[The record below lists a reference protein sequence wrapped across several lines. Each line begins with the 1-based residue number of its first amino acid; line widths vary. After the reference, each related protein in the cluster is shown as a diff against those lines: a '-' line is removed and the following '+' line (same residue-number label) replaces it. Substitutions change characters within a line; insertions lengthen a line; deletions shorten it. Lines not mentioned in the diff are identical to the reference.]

1 LKAVGYY
8 KTLPIHEAD
17 ALLDLELPEPE
28 HGPHDLLVRV
38 VAISV
43 NPVDTKM
50 RLRSQPANG
59 QAAVLGWDAVGAV
72 QAVGSQV
79 KRFRAGDRV
88 FYAGSIARPGTNAEL
103 HAVDE
108 RIVALAPST
117 LSDAQAA
124 ALPLTSITAWE
135 LLFDRLKV
143 ARNGGAG
150 QSLLIVGAAGGV
162 GSVLIQLARQLTDL
176 HVIATA
182 SHDESRQW
190 CLELG
195 AHDVINHQLP
205 LAAQLSKLVP
215 RHT

>member
-8 KTLPIHEAD
+8 KTLAIHEAE
-17 ALLDLELPEPE
+17 ALLDLELPQPE
-28 HGPHDLLVRV
+28 YGPQDLLVRV
-38 VAISV
+38 AAISV

-59 QAAVLGWDAVGAV
+59 QAAVLGWDAVGTV

-79 KRFRAGDRV
+79 KRFHAGDRV
-88 FYAGSIARPGTNAEL
+88 FYAGSIVRPGTNAEL

-162 GSVLIQLARQLTDL
+162 GSVLGAIQTDGPSQ
-176 HVIATA
+176 AA
-182 SHDESRQW
+182 S
-190 CLELG
+190 
-195 AHDVINHQLP
+195 A
-205 LAAQLSKLVP
+205 
-215 RHT
+215 